1 MSLSTIVAFTIST
14 PGYHELAVECARR
27 IRQFAG
33 IDCLILTSETR
44 ENGYALKFELARLAG
59 GRVFMFADADWWMIR
74 HTSLDKFIGMEG
86 AAFVPDPASA
96 HPTFCQN
103 DADVLGFPRGRYC
116 NTGFFVANS
125 ADSRVIKAFD
135 DASVLLAQKRA
146 GLHELVQDKT
156 EQSLLCKALHENQ
169 LPTQFLSQEWNTYL
183 HAAQFGYI
191 STIPGKPYAL
201 HAAGVPLH
209 DKFAKLTKQCT
220 AFESFA

>member
-1 MSLSTIVAFTIST
+1 MQLTQIIAFTIAT
-14 PGYHELAVECARR
+14 PGYFDLSYECARR
-27 IRQFAG
+27 IRQYAG
-33 IDCLILTSETR
+33 IDCLILTSENR

-125 ADSRVIKAFD
+125 ADFRVIKAFD

-156 EQSLLCKALHENQ
+156 EQSFFCKALFENQ
-169 LPTQFLSQEWNTYL
+169 LPTQFLPQEWNCYL
-183 HAAQFGYI
+183 HAAQHGHVD
-191 STIPGKPYAL
+191 TIPARPYAV

-209 DKFAKLTKQCT
+209 DKFRVLQQQA
-220 AFESFA
+220 AVFSFA